1 MGRSEVKIIGL
12 TGSIGMGKTT
22 TAQMF
27 SDEGCP
33 VFDADAAVHQ
43 LYAAGGRA
51 VPLLRAVFPDVI
63 TDGAVNRKRLGDHI
77 RADKLNLKVLES
89 FIHPWV
95 RDLRAE
101 FLVEAKTSGAGAVVF
116 DIPLLFET
124 GGDKSVDA
132 VVVVTASEKVQRQR
146 VMAREGMTKAM
157 FEMILAKQI
166 PDAEKRKRADYIVNT
181 DEGMEAARAQVKEI
195 LDRILGAHPQS
206 LISGRVT

>member
-1 MGRSEVKIIGL
+1 MGRSEMKIIGL

-22 TAQMF
+22 TALMF
-27 SDEGCP
+27 ADEGCP